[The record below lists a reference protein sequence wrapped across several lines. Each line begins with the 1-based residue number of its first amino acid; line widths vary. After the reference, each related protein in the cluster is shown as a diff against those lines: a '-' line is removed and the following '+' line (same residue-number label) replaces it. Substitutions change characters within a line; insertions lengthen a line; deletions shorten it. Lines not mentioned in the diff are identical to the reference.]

1 MTSVEM
7 SAFDLFSIGHSNI
20 PADRFVALLRDAGV
34 TAVADVRSTL
44 YSRVFPWFSRKPLEK
59 CLAAA
64 GIAYVSYGCSLGGR
78 PRGQNLYRDGVV
90 DYDAMARSAEF
101 QDGLEGLQSDAGGR
115 RVCLMCA
122 EREPLDCHRCLLVA
136 RALSERG
143 LTVGHILHD
152 GTIEAHAAAEQRLM
166 DWSAAGDDLFVT
178 GQTQRLAA
186 AYQRRARAV
195 AFRVK
200 SSRVAASGAKPIAER
215 R

>member
-1 MTSVEM
+1 MTSLEV
-7 SAFDLFSIGHSNI
+7 STFDLFSIGHSNI
-20 PADRFVALLRDAGV
+20 PADRFVALLRNAGV
-34 TAVADVRSTL
+34 DAVADVRSTP

-59 CLAAA
+59 CLAAE
-64 GIAYVSYGCSLGGR
+64 GIAYLAYGYSLGGR
-78 PRGQNLYRDGVV
+78 PRGQSLYRDGVA
-90 DYDAMARSAEF
+90 DYEAMAGTAEF
-101 QDGLEGLQSDAGGR
+101 QDGLGRLQNDAGSH

-186 AYQRRARAV
+186 AYQRRARAI
-195 AFRVK
+195 AFRGK
-200 SSRVAASGAKPIAER
+200 AAPGAKPIAER